1 MNINPDISKRKIMLF
16 DLSVRGHHPSYIQHL
31 IKYWQ
36 DKKMSGQL
44 DIVVSPKFF
53 KEHADVVTLSSEN
66 VKFMAITDEEEANLN
81 SRKSKIKR
89 NLRNFKEW
97 KIYTKYAEHLQAS
110 HSLLMYFDTYGL
122 PLAWGVKS
130 PCPFSGIYFRPT
142 FHYNEFTGY
151 QPSWKDRVQESRE
164 RFLLSRILG
173 NKQLQTLFSLDPF
186 AVKHLNKFNSHVNTV
201 HLPDP
206 VEKLKVS
213 EIQPSTIK
221 ENLGVEPGRQIF
233 LLFGA
238 ITARKGIYQLL
249 ESLLLLPSEV
259 CQKLCLLIVG
269 ESGIKNELEKLIANI
284 CQVKPIQIIRRYEF
298 IPDSEIQT
306 YFQLT
311 DFVLAPYQRHVGM
324 SGILLLGAAA
334 QKPVLSS
341 NYGLMGEMVR
351 RYQLGLTVDTTKP
364 AEIASGLTRL
374 LLKSPQGLC
383 NHTQMS
389 LFVQENS
396 VERFANAIFEHLYYH

>member
-1 MNINPDISKRKIMLF
+1 MNINYNITKRKLMLF
-16 DLSVRGHHPSYIQHL
+16 DLCVKGHHSSYIQRL
-31 IKYWQ
+31 IEYWQ
-36 DKKMSGQL
+36 GKKLSGQL

-53 KEHADVVTLSSEN
+53 KRHGGVVALSSEN
-66 VKFMAITDEEEANLN
+66 VKFTAITDEEEANLN
-81 SRKSKIKR
+81 SRKSKVAR
-89 NLRNFKEW
+89 NLRNLKEW
-97 KIYTKYAEHLQAS
+97 NIYTKYAKYLQAS
-110 HSLLMYFDTYGL
+110 HSLLMYFDTCGL

-142 FHYNEFTGY
+142 FHYNEFTDY
-151 QPSWKDRVQESRE
+151 QPSWKDRLQETRE
-164 RFLLSRILG
+164 RFIMSRILG
-173 NKQLQTLFSLDPF
+173 NNQLQTLFCLDPF
-186 AVKHLNKFNSHVNTV
+186 AVKHLNKFNKNVKAV

-206 VEKLKVS
+206 VEILNSS
-213 EIQPSTIK
+213 EIQPSSFK
-221 ENLGVEPGRQIF
+221 ENLGVEPGRRIF
-233 LLFGA
+233 LLFGT

-269 ESGIKNELEKLIANI
+269 ESEIQEELEKLIANI

-334 QKPVLSS
+334 LKPVLSS
-341 NYGLMGEMVR
+341 NYGLMGEMVQR
-351 RYQLGLTVDTTKP
+351 NQLGLTVDTTKP
-364 AEIASGLTRL
+364 EDIASGLTRL
-374 LLKSPQGLC
+374 LLEPAKKLC
-383 NHTQMS
+383 NYTQMS
-389 LFVQENS
+389 LFAQENS
-396 VERFANAIFEHLYYH
+396 VERFASVIFEHLGWR

>member
-1 MNINPDISKRKIMLF
+1 MYINPYMNKRKIMLF
-16 DLSVRGHHPSYIQHL
+16 DLSIRGHHPSYIQHL

-36 DKKMSGQL
+36 DKQLSGQL

-53 KEHADVVTLSSEN
+53 KEHADVVALSSEN
-66 VKFMAITDEEEANLN
+66 VKFTAITNEEEVNLN
-81 SRKSKIKR
+81 SRKSKVTR

-97 KIYTKYAEHLQAS
+97 NIYTKYAESLQAS
-110 HSLLMYFDTYGL
+110 HSLLMYFDTCGL

-151 QPSWKDRVQESRE
+151 QPSWKDRVQELRE

-186 AVKHLNKFNSHVNTV
+186 AVKHLNKFNSHVKAV

-206 VEKLKVS
+206 VEMLKVS

-259 CQKLCLLIVG
+259 SQKLCLLIVG
-269 ESGIKNELEKLIANI
+269 ESGIKDELEKLIANV

-306 YFQLT
+306 YFKLT

-364 AEIASGLTRL
+364 EEIASGLTHFL
-374 LLKSPQGLC
+374 ESPQGLC
-383 NHTQMS
+383 NQIQMS
-389 LFVQENS
+389 LFAQENS
-396 VERFANAIFEHLYYH
+396 VERFASVIFEHIC